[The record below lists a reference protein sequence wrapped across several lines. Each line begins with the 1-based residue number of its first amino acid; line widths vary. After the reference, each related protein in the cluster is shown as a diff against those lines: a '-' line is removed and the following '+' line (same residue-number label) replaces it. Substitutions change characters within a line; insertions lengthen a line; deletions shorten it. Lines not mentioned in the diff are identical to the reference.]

1 MEKKELLKNSN
12 SKMQV
17 QQAVA
22 EKQIMAGL
30 RHRNVVQVCC
40 ARVLVYVCYPDF
52 GKVAVFLT
60 CSFLLHRKRVTHL
73 PQLCHAFQSNSK
85 LYMVI
90 DLCPGGTL

>member
-30 RHRNVVQVCC
+30 RHRNVVQVC
-40 ARVLVYVCYPDF
+40 APESLFPSATSIWEKF
-52 GKVAVFLT
+52 AVSLT
-60 CSFLLHRKRVTHL
+60 CSSLSRRKRMTSPAAV
-73 PQLCHAFQSNSK
+73 PR
-85 LYMVI
+85 VPI
-90 DLCPGGTL
+90 

>member
-40 ARVLVYVCYPDF
+40 ARVLVSVCYPDF
-52 GKVAVFLT
+52 QF
-60 CSFLLHRKRVTHL
+60 F
-73 PQLCHAFQSNSK
+73 
-85 LYMVI
+85 
-90 DLCPGGTL
+90 